1 MDYEKRNILME
12 PMQSDLAQFVLESS
26 LKVIKCFLKVCD
38 LLISKL
44 IYYNVE
50 IVKIRKQIDG
60 LDWRIK

>member
-1 MDYEKRNILME
+1 ME